1 MAHPAHCW
9 CTECLARVVDRF
21 DAFAPDVH
29 PPHCSCWPCLNWR
42 MAVDGD
48 RERLIDEARD

>member
-9 CTECLARVVDRF
+9 CPDCLARVVDRF

-42 MAVDGD
+42 MALADD